1 MKTELINFDDGE
13 ICGFCFD
20 TIKDANTC
28 CAPPCNH
35 LFCKECIALTLL
47 DTCTRCTV
55 PFEIAEPVCVRMC
68 HVIPDD
74 DDDVPDGPDFEDAE
88 RVRQSV
94 ESFFID
100 LERVMVK
107 ALIIVPGATVLR
119 LLGVP
124 SPVTSILMAMAF
136 AMHQQNIS

>member
-20 TIKDANTC
+20 AIKDANTHY
-28 CAPPCNH
+28 APPCNH

-55 PFEIAEPVCVRMC
+55 PFEIAEPVCVRMY
-68 HVIPDD
+68 HVIPDG
-74 DDDVPDGPDFEDAE
+74 DDDVPDDPDFEDE
-88 RVRQSV
+88 RASVRQNV

-107 ALIIVPGATVLR
+107 ALIVVPGATVLR

-136 AMHQQNIS
+136 AMRQ